1 MSFFFSYRV
10 INIVMF
16 SQVSIV
22 AHGPLVHLHMTQ
34 GNKVTSS
41 EHEFKL
47 FTNREDI
54 VMLKKALA

>member
-1 MSFFFSYRV
+1 
-10 INIVMF
+10 MF
-16 SQVSIV
+16 SQVSVV

-34 GNKVTSS
+34 ENKYMSS

-54 VMLKKALA
+54 VMLKKAWKAAIYL